1 MGSNNDIFERE
12 LCYNLA
18 MDLTTD
24 TITGLVLDWLLKENY
39 SKQHWD
45 TVASE
50 MREKANGDDGK
61 EVELMATALRQFHN
75 LYINKVVRDNNVLH
89 DLLSRCFEKVDW
101 DRLARHFLGSQAAA
115 V

>member
-1 MGSNNDIFERE
+1 MR
-12 LCYNLA
+12 LCYTYS

-24 TITGLVLDWLLKENY
+24 KISELVLDWLLKENY

-45 TVASE
+45 NVASE

-101 DRLARHFLGSQAAA
+101 ERLAKHFLGSQAAA